1 MECWAPGLPFATA
14 LRAMMDCSNQDT
26 CKLL

>member
-1 MECWAPGLPFATA
+1 MEYLAPGFPFATA